1 MQVLQGCPF
10 RFILSPVIVT
20 IRGDSMYFDPRPK
33 TSRRDLFL
41 RDRELEELSNLDV
54 PLTLVLGPR
63 RLGKTSLL
71 RVFMNESDMSFIF
84 TDCRSLVVS
93 GTSVSNYHRLLMK
106 QLNDLAKSKSSILE
120 AAKRIRGLKL
130 FGVELELDSKR
141 SESFLVE
148 SFNALD
154 RWALKED
161 KILYLVFDEAQL
173 LRHFKRNGGLDFNE
187 LFSYIYDNLT
197 GLRIVLTGSEVGV
210 LEDFIGLDD
219 SSSPLYGRY
228 VKRLYLSR
236 FTRKESEEFL
246 EKGFDEVRMEAS
258 AETLRDAVDTL
269 DGIVGWL
276 VFFGRVCIDAKR
288 VDRKSIELTLEKAEI
303 ILNDE
308 LSNLKRNS
316 TRYISVLKAIA
327 FGSKSWKEIKTAT
340 EIIESN
346 NLTDTAFNRILNRLI
361 ELSYV
366 DFEIGGE
373 DKTYWLV
380 DPVIA
385 SVVRKFG

>member
-1 MQVLQGCPF
+1 
-10 RFILSPVIVT
+10 
-20 IRGDSMYFDPRPK
+20 MYFDPRPT
-33 TSRRDLFL
+33 TSRKDLFL

-71 RVFMNESDMSFIF
+71 RVFMNESDMPFIF
-84 TDCRSLVVS
+84 TDCRSLLVR
-93 GTSVSNYHRLLMK
+93 GTSVSNYHRLLME
-106 QLNDLAKSKSSILE
+106 QLNDLAKIKSGVLE
-120 AAKRIRGLKL
+120 AMKRIKGLNL
-130 FGVELELDSKR
+130 FGVELELDNKR
-141 SESFLVE
+141 SDSFLVE

-154 RWALKED
+154 KWALKED

-187 LFSYIYDNLT
+187 LFSYVYDNLT
-197 GLRIVLTGSEVGV
+197 GLRIILTGSEVGV

-228 VKRLYLSR
+228 IKRLYLSR

-246 EKGFDEVRMEAS
+246 EKGFDEVEMEAS
-258 AETLRDAVDTL
+258 TKTLRDAVDIL

-288 VDRKSIELTLEKAEI
+288 VDRESIELTLEKAEI
-303 ILNDE
+303 IVNDE

-327 FGSKSWKEIKTAT
+327 FGSKGWKEIKMAT
-340 EIIESN
+340 EIIEN
-346 NLTDTAFNRILNRLI
+346 KTLTDTAFNRILSRLI

-366 DFEIGGE
+366 DVEIARE
-373 DKTYWLV
+373 DKTYRLV

-385 SVVRKFG
+385 SVIRKFG

>member
-1 MQVLQGCPF
+1 
-10 RFILSPVIVT
+10 
-20 IRGDSMYFDPRPK
+20 MYFDPRPK

-148 SFNALD
+148 SFNALN

-327 FGSKSWKEIKTAT
+327 FGSKGWKEIKTAT

-373 DKTYWLV
+373 DKTYRLV

>member
-1 MQVLQGCPF
+1 M
-10 RFILSPVIVT
+10 
-20 IRGDSMYFDPRPK
+20 
-33 TSRRDLFL
+33 
-41 RDRELEELSNLDV
+41 
-54 PLTLVLGPR
+54 
-63 RLGKTSLL
+63 
-71 RVFMNESDMSFIF
+71 
-84 TDCRSLVVS
+84 
-93 GTSVSNYHRLLMK
+93 
-106 QLNDLAKSKSSILE
+106 
-120 AAKRIRGLKL
+120 
-130 FGVELELDSKR
+130 
-141 SESFLVE
+141 
-148 SFNALD
+148 
-154 RWALKED
+154 
-161 KILYLVFDEAQL
+161 
-173 LRHFKRNGGLDFNE
+173 
-187 LFSYIYDNLT
+187 
-197 GLRIVLTGSEVGV
+197 RIVLTGSEVGV
-210 LEDFIGLDD
+210 LEDFMGLILP
-219 SSSPLYGRY
+219 SPLYDARENYIFPG
-228 VKRLYLSR
+228 SQE
-236 FTRKESEEFL
+236 ESEEFL

-288 VDRKSIELTLEKAEI
+288 VDRKSIELTLAKAEI

-327 FGSKSWKEIKTAT
+327 FGSKGWKEIKTAT
-340 EIIESN
+340 EIIERN

-373 DKTYWLV
+373 DKTYRLV

>member
-1 MQVLQGCPF
+1 
-10 RFILSPVIVT
+10 
-20 IRGDSMYFDPRPK
+20 MYFDPRPK
-33 TSRRDLFL
+33 TSRKDLFL

-71 RVFMNESDMSFIF
+71 RVFMDESDMPFIF

-93 GTSVSNYHRLLMK
+93 GTSVSNYHRLLME
-106 QLNDLAKSKSSILE
+106 QLNGLAKSKSNVLE
-120 AAKRIRGLKL
+120 AVKRIKGLNL
-130 FGVELELDSKR
+130 FGVELELDNKR
-141 SESFLVE
+141 SDSFLVE

-154 RWALKED
+154 RWALKENR
-161 KILYLVFDEAQL
+161 ILYLVFDEAQL
-173 LRHFKRNGGLDFNE
+173 FRHFKRNGGLDFNE

-197 GLRIVLTGSEVGV
+197 GLRIILTGSEVGV

-228 VKRLYLSR
+228 AKKLYLSR

-246 EKGFDEVRMEAS
+246 EKGFDEVRMEAP
-258 AETLRDAVDTL
+258 AETIREAVDTL

-276 VFFGRVCIDAKR
+276 VFFGRVCIDAKG

-316 TRYISVLKAIA
+316 TRYISILKAIA
-327 FGSKSWKEIKTAT
+327 FGSKGWKEIKTAT
-340 EIIESN
+340 EIIENN

-366 DFEIGGE
+366 DIEIGIEG
-373 DKTYWLV
+373 KTYKLV

>member
-1 MQVLQGCPF
+1 
-10 RFILSPVIVT
+10 
-20 IRGDSMYFDPRPK
+20 MYFDPRPK
-33 TSRRDLFL
+33 TSRKDLFL

-71 RVFMNESDMSFIF
+71 RVFMNEGDMAFIF
-84 TDCRSLVVS
+84 TDCRSLLVR
-93 GTSVSNYHRLLMK
+93 GTSVSNYHRLLME
-106 QLNDLAKSKSSILE
+106 QLNDLAKIKSGVLE
-120 AAKRIRGLKL
+120 AMKRIKGLNL
-130 FGVELELDSKR
+130 FGVELELDNKR
-141 SESFLVE
+141 SDSFLVE

-154 RWALKED
+154 KWALKED

-187 LFSYIYDNLT
+187 LFSYVYDNLT
-197 GLRIVLTGSEVGV
+197 GLRIILTGSEVGV

-228 VKRLYLSR
+228 IKRLYLSR

-246 EKGFDEVRMEAS
+246 EKGFDEVEMEAS
-258 AETLRDAVDTL
+258 TKTLRDAVDIL

-288 VDRKSIELTLEKAEI
+288 VDRESIELTLEKAEI
-303 ILNDE
+303 IVNDE

-327 FGSKSWKEIKTAT
+327 FGSKGWKEIKTAT
-340 EIIESN
+340 EIIEN
-346 NLTDTAFNRILNRLI
+346 KTLTDTAFNRILSRLI

-366 DFEIGGE
+366 DVEIARE
-373 DKTYWLV
+373 DKTYRLV

-385 SVVRKFG
+385 SVIRKFG

>member
-1 MQVLQGCPF
+1 
-10 RFILSPVIVT
+10 
-20 IRGDSMYFDPRPK
+20 MYFDPRPK
-33 TSRRDLFL
+33 TSRKDLFL

-84 TDCRSLVVS
+84 TDCRSLLVS
-93 GTSVSNYHRLLMK
+93 GTSVSNYHRLLME
-106 QLNDLAKSKSSILE
+106 QLNDLAKIKSGVLE
-120 AAKRIRGLKL
+120 AMKRIKGLNL
-130 FGVELELDSKR
+130 YGVELELDNKR
-141 SESFLVE
+141 SDSFLVE

-154 RWALKED
+154 KWALKED

-187 LFSYIYDNLT
+187 LFSYVYDNLT
-197 GLRIVLTGSEVGV
+197 GLRIILTGSEVGV

-228 VKRLYLSR
+228 IKRLYLSR

-246 EKGFDEVRMEAS
+246 EKGFDEVEMEAS
-258 AETLRDAVDTL
+258 TKTLRDAVDIL

-288 VDRKSIELTLEKAEI
+288 VDRESIELTLEKAEI
-303 ILNDE
+303 IVNDE

-327 FGSKSWKEIKTAT
+327 FGSKGWKEIKMAT
-340 EIIESN
+340 EIIEN
-346 NLTDTAFNRILNRLI
+346 KTLTDTAFNRILSRLI

-366 DFEIGGE
+366 DVEIARE
-373 DKTYWLV
+373 DKTYRLV

-385 SVVRKFG
+385 SVIRKFG